1 MKIDDFELDK
11 LLEISCQFAQTD
23 IDKQK
28 IKNYLK
34 NLIETSDYT
43 KHYIEVLERFF
54 KG

>member
-11 LLEISCQFAQTD
+11 LPELACQFAQTD

-34 NLIETSDYT
+34 NLINTRD
-43 KHYIEVLERFF
+43 
-54 KG
+54 